1 MWRTCRSNHVT
12 IRNYLTSS
20 QQATGSSFT
29 GGTAVPAITRLSM
42 DHNTTGSD
50 SNIVQIG
57 DFARD
62 VPFTSTQP
70 EFIDISEEPTG
81 HSTPASTPRTPGH
94 QLAIPSSS

>member
-1 MWRTCRSNHVT
+1 
-12 IRNYLTSS
+12 
-20 QQATGSSFT
+20 
-29 GGTAVPAITRLSM
+29 M

-94 QLAIPSSS
+94 LFATPSSSGELSRRKILFDLRRLGIENDNNSFF